1 MKNFIREIMQNR
13 YSCRNFNDKK
23 IDDKTL
29 REIIDLTRL
38 SPSSVGLEPWKFM
51 VVSGENLTS
60 LATIWQCS
68 KTYRKVFARRYNH
81 ESQRY
86 KA

>member
-29 REIIDLTRL
+29 R
-38 SPSSVGLEPWKFM
+38 
-51 VVSGENLTS
+51 
-60 LATIWQCS
+60 
-68 KTYRKVFARRYNH
+68 
-81 ESQRY
+81 
-86 KA
+86 

>member
-1 MKNFIREIMQNR
+1 MENFIREIMQNR

-38 SPSSVGLEPWKFM
+38 SPSSVGLEP
-51 VVSGENLTS
+51 
-60 LATIWQCS
+60 
-68 KTYRKVFARRYNH
+68 
-81 ESQRY
+81 
-86 KA
+86 

>member
-1 MKNFIREIMQNR
+1 MENFIREIMQNR

-60 LATIWQCS
+60 LATIS
-68 KTYRKVFARRYNH
+68 MLKNI
-81 ESQRY
+81 
-86 KA
+86 